1 MNYKFLEFISHWIF
15 IICFL
20 AFLNFSGFLALGPI
34 FLTSGGQTFW
44 GNTDGSSNNANAGG
58 HSSSQAN
65 DALGSGAELN
75 ADMRQWATGEMQ
87 KIKGNSDLTLVSFC
101 MTLSSNS
108 EIREY
113 MRDVLG
119 STPQVSSFASEF
131 IRRKNKIGGKKKRGK
146 KR

>member
-1 MNYKFLEFISHWIF
+1 MRGSPCKRVTTQTQQAQHYQQNKNQGRQQQ
-15 IICFL
+15 
-20 AFLNFSGFLALGPI
+20 ANTA
-34 FLTSGGQTFW
+34 GQTFW